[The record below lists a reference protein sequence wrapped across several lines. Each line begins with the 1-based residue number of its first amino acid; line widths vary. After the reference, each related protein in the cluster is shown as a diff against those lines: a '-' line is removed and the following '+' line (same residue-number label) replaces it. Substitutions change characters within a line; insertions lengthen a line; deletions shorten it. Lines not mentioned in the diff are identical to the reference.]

1 MKEIFYYKRY
11 NDLLLSMDSIED
23 NAQDRKFLL
32 NLFYNFSCDSSHV
45 ICISRRLNNEY
56 NIENIIHN
64 VIEKDVNIKN
74 VKTKRDYEFVSFYLD
89 FSENIK
95 STFLKLFTTF
105 WFSYEQPSFIFI
117 KEKQKKKT

>member
-1 MKEIFYYKRY
+1 
-11 NDLLLSMDSIED
+11 
-23 NAQDRKFLL
+23 
-32 NLFYNFSCDSSHV
+32 
-45 ICISRRLNNEY
+45 LNNEY